1 MPVMSTVRRENK
13 RMAMKKIL
21 KSAVTVVVCI
31 ATCGTAW
38 ASSSG
43 TPSAPAMKE
52 TSGAA
57 DGMYSDFSMTG
68 KVKDVDIISVVMP
81 SDIVFNI
88 ECDKDSGSI
97 SKIQSGVG
105 EIRNNSNR
113 NMDLKVISVED
124 NGNFLNSVNLYLA
137 EGEKS
142 LDEIKGLTDAK
153 LTPGTGQDKTITT
166 LQRASSQKIQ
176 LYGEAAAADSQLDK
190 EQYTIEVTMKISI
203 KR

>member
-1 MPVMSTVRRENK
+1 
-13 RMAMKKIL
+13 MAIKKVL

-31 ATCGTAW
+31 AACGTAW
-38 ASSSG
+38 ASSPG
-43 TPSAPAMKE
+43 TTPSTIPTVEA
-52 TSGAA
+52 SGSA
-57 DGMYSDFSMTG
+57 DGMYNEFSMTG

-81 SDIVFNI
+81 ADIVFNI
-88 ECDKDSGSI
+88 ECDKESGLI

-105 EIRNNSNR
+105 EIKNNSNR

-124 NGNFLNSVNLYLA
+124 DNNFLNNVNLYLA

-142 LDEIKGLTDAK
+142 LDEIKGLTEAK

-176 LYGEAAAADSQLDK
+176 LYGEAASANSRLEK
-190 EQYTIEVTMKISI
+190 EQYTIDVTMKISI